1 MDSRRRCYGQASA
14 EREAGV
20 RAVLGGTWVHA
31 MRCSTC
37 ACVGRARNTHAV
49 VVSRQLNQLGG
60 LLGCSHKCGGS
71 SHTWAPDPANATQY
85 MLTCEKGAGARGG
98 RVEINVAKGIKQ
110 KHAYDRIAA
119 RVLGERNPP

>member
-1 MDSRRRCYGQASA
+1 
-14 EREAGV
+14 
-20 RAVLGGTWVHA
+20 

-119 RVLGERNPP
+119 RVQGERNPP